1 MCSLDGNNMPAHPVL
16 FAIKSLSHFDCDH
29 FKNTF
34 CASTHYAANMK
45 LGAQKQDDGKE
56 SVTTLGEHGAR
67 SIAEVMAGDEKGLRV
82 EAGTETSA
90 GIAELD
96 MLHNPVAA
104 ALVLGTSN
112 MRRMHSALTMAC
124 ESLPPNMAAET
135 TAHVTGQTEKGA
147 HYVTKTH
154 FDTEGNVVFMLHGR
168 KDFYVTNPDQIDKPK
183 IGNSQH
189 GPEFAPDVHKFDFV
203 ARLGP
208 GNVLYVPP
216 GWWHHV
222 RSIEETVMVSAFVVS
237 KK

>member
-1 MCSLDGNNMPAHPVL
+1 MPAHPVL

-34 CASTHYAANMK
+34 CASTHYAAHMK

-154 FDTEGNVVFMLHGR
+154 FRVVRHRRQRSLHAARQKG
-168 KDFYVTNPDQIDKPK
+168 FLCDKPR
-183 IGNSQH
+183 
-189 GPEFAPDVHKFDFV
+189 PDRQAEDRQLPAW
-203 ARLGP
+203 AR
-208 GNVLYVPP
+208 VC
-216 GWWHHV
+216 
-222 RSIEETVMVSAFVVS
+222 T
-237 KK
+237 